1 MLRSTRTSAAAT
13 GRRGSVVPAS
23 ALVGAALLLAAGCG
37 GLTSQG
43 RNAEGVRLFQQ
54 ARYHEALREFQEAT
68 YANKDDPDAYYNLAR
83 TFHRLGAVEN
93 NPSHFDQAEQFYH
106 MCLDRDEGHV
116 DCYRALA
123 VLLAERGRME
133 DAFRLLEGWASR
145 QPNSPDARIEL
156 ARLSAEYGDRVAAK
170 EHLLAALGIDPYHDR
185 ANKAL
190 GKIREDLGDYSQAL
204 ANYERSLEQ
213 NQFQP
218 DLAARV
224 ATLRSSLRTSADATG
239 DATRLVDRPAET
251 LR

>member
-1 MLRSTRTSAAAT
+1 VLRSTRTSAAAT
-13 GRRGSVVPAS
+13 GRCGSVVPAS

-54 ARYHEALREFQEAT
+54 ARYQEALREFQEAN
-68 YANKDDPDAYYNLAR
+68 YADPSNADTYYNLAA

-93 NPSHFDQAEQFYH
+93 DPSYFDQAEQFYH

-116 DCYRALA
+116 DCYRGLA
-123 VLLAERGRME
+123 VLLAEQGRTD
-133 DAFRLLEGWASR
+133 DAFRLLEGWTSR

-170 EHLLAALGIDPYHDR
+170 EHLLAALNIDPYNDR

-204 ANYERSLEQ
+204 ANYERSLQ
-213 NQFQP
+213 RNQFQP
-218 DLAARV
+218 EVAARV
-224 ATLRSSLRTSADATG
+224 ASLRSSLRTSTNATG
-239 DATRLVDRPAET
+239 DSTRLVDRPAET